1 MRFGAVYDKA
11 STCTAHRGAC
21 TVLPSDFDVCVKC
34 RMHPSPNAPHASPRP
49 LTEGHRFVDVV
60 ELMNRLL
67 APDGCPWDR
76 EQTLASLKPYLLEEA
91 HEVLEALE
99 SGDVQHH
106 REELG
111 DLLLQIVF
119 QSALRERE
127 GAFDIDQ
134 VCTALVDKMKRRH
147 PHVYGE
153 LVVKDAQ
160 EVLSNWGAIKAAEKK
175 AQGPSEKRGT
185 LAGIPT
191 GLPALLRAQRLGE
204 RAAAVGFDWPDLT
217 GVRDKLNEELA
228 ELNEALGDGDDA
240 AIVHEL
246 GDVLFTLTRLCSKL
260 GHPPEDV
267 LRAANA
273 RFVQRFSAMEQ
284 AAESDGHTLKELS
297 LSQMNAYWD
306 RGKTSA
312 R

>member
-1 MRFGAVYDKA
+1 
-11 STCTAHRGAC
+11 
-21 TVLPSDFDVCVKC
+21 
-34 RMHPSPNAPHASPRP
+34 
-49 LTEGHRFVDVV
+49 
-60 ELMNRLL
+60 MNRLL

-99 SGDVQHH
+99 SGDAQHH

-111 DLLLQIVF
+111 DLLFQIVF

-147 PHVYGE
+147 PHVFGD
-153 LVVKDAQ
+153 LTVKDSG
-160 EVLSNWGAIKAAEKK
+160 EVLANWGAIKAAEKK
-175 AQGPSEKRGT
+175 AAGKTEKRGT
-185 LAGIPT
+185 LDGIPQ

-204 RAAAVGFDWPDLT
+204 KAASVGFDWPDLD
-217 GVRDKLNEELA
+217 GVRDKLKEELG
-228 ELNEALGDGDDA
+228 ELDEALHDGEPA

-273 RFVQRFSAMEQ
+273 RFVRRFSTMEA
-284 AAESDGHTLKELS
+284 AAEADGHPLKGLS
-297 LSQMNAYWD
+297 LDQMNAYWD
-306 RGKTSA
+306 RAKT
-312 R
+312 

>member
-1 MRFGAVYDKA
+1 MKTEPTPTGAA
-11 STCTAHRGAC
+11 E
-21 TVLPSDFDVCVKC
+21 
-34 RMHPSPNAPHASPRP
+34 RP
-49 LTEGHRFVDVV
+49 LTEGRRFVDVV

-99 SGDVQHH
+99 SGDPQHH

-111 DLLLQIVF
+111 DLLFQIVF

-134 VCTALVDKMKRRH
+134 VCTALVDKMTRRH
-147 PHVYGE
+147 PHVFGD
-153 LVVKDAQ
+153 LTVKDSD
-160 EVLSNWGAIKAAEKK
+160 EVLANWGTIKAAEKK
-175 AQGPSEKRGT
+175 AAGKSDRRGA
-185 LAGIPT
+185 LDGIPL

-204 RAAAVGFDWPDLT
+204 RAAGVGFDWPDLG
-217 GVRDKLNEELA
+217 GVQDKLQEELT
-228 ELNEALGDGDDA
+228 ELEQAMAQGDSA
-240 AIVHEL
+240 AVFHEL

-273 RFVQRFSAMEQ
+273 RFVQRFTAMES
-284 AAESDGHTLKELS
+284 AAEADGHAMKGLS
-297 LSQMNAYWD
+297 LDQMNAYWD
-306 RGKTSA
+306 RAKAQA

>member
-1 MRFGAVYDKA
+1 M
-11 STCTAHRGAC
+11 STEPTSQGSAQ
-21 TVLPSDFDVCVKC
+21 
-34 RMHPSPNAPHASPRP
+34 RP
-49 LTEGHRFVDVV
+49 LTEGRRFVDVV
-60 ELMNRLL
+60 DLMNRLL

-76 EQTLASLKPYLLEEA
+76 EQTLASLKPYLLEET

-99 SGDVQHH
+99 SPSSEHH

-111 DLLLQIVF
+111 DLLFQIVF
-119 QSALRERE
+119 QAALRERE

-147 PHVYGE
+147 PHVFGN
-153 LVVKDAQ
+153 VTVKDSE
-160 EVLSNWGAIKAAEKK
+160 EVLVNWGAIKAAEKK
-175 AQGPSEKRGT
+175 AAGQPEKRGT
-185 LAGIPT
+185 LDGIPQ

-204 RAAAVGFDWPDLT
+204 RAAAVGFDWPDLD
-217 GVRDKLNEELA
+217 GVRDKLKEELA
-228 ELNEALGDGDDA
+228 ELDEALGQSDA
-240 AIVHEL
+240 SAIFHEL

-273 RFVQRFSAMEQ
+273 RFVQRFTTMEN
-284 AAESDGHTLKELS
+284 AAEGDGHRLKQLS
-297 LSQMNAYWD
+297 LDQMNHYWD
-306 RGKTSA
+306 QAKTRG